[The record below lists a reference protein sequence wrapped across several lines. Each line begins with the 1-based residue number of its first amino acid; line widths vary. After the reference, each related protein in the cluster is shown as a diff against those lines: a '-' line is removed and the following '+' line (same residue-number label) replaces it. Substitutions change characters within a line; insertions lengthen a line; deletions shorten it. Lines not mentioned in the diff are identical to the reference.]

1 MLARERRVQSELKEA
16 TVPNDV
22 PVPVRDREIPGPSKT
37 ERNDNVGDGGKEPL
51 SITEP

>member
-1 MLARERRVQSELKEA
+1 MIASVSHEVNFMSK
-16 TVPNDV
+16 DY
-22 PVPVRDREIPGPSKT
+22 REIPGPSKT